1 MRRRIITLLAVA
13 ALTGLTATVALA
25 ASPHFIKNATSA
37 TRSGNTLSAD
47 FKISGLG
54 LNVTQVDVTLSADAQ
69 CVNPGSN
76 KPKAGNKQS
85 FSSGGTFTVRNGT
98 AEGTLDL
105 TATFQPDCTP
115 PMTVEYSN
123 VSLTASVD
131 GVIVATATI
140 PGTF

>member
-13 ALTGLTATVALA
+13 ALTGLTATVAMA
-25 ASPHFIKNATSA
+25 ASIHFIKNTTSV

-54 LNVTQVDVTLSADAQ
+54 LNVTEVDVALSADAQ

-85 FSSGGTFTVRNGT
+85 FSAAGTFTVRNGT
-98 AEGTLDL
+98 AEGTLNL
-105 TATFQPDCTP
+105 TATFQPNCTP
-115 PMTVEYSN
+115 PMSVEYSN
-123 VSLTASVD
+123 VTLTASVD
-131 GVIVATATI
+131 GVIVATASI